1 MKLVGL
7 SAIEAARVRIAPV
20 IRATPLSP
28 AGNLVSSRADLW
40 VKEEQRQR
48 TGSFKIRGAY
58 NHIAQLASGTALVAA
73 SAGNHAQGVA
83 LAAQLCGMPATIF
96 MPAHASLPKVLATER
111 FGATVELLGSS
122 LDDAVTAARAF
133 AAERGAHFV
142 PPFDDDDVI
151 AGQGTIGLELLDAV
165 PDLAAVVV
173 PVGGG
178 GLIAGVAAA
187 IKARRP
193 SCRVI
198 GVEAAG
204 AAAMVA
210 SLAAGEPV
218 QLTSLTTIADGI
230 AVKAPSERT
239 LAHVHAFVDDVVT
252 VDDEEIAGALVAVLE
267 RAKSLVEPSGA
278 VALAAVQAGRVVSAP
293 GPIAVIQ
300 SGGNVDLLLLSRLI
314 EHGLSSAGR
323 YLRLWVDTTDRPG
336 SLAALAGDLAAL
348 GLNIVS
354 IDHHR
359 EKATLGVD
367 EVEIEL
373 TVETRGLGHREEA
386 LAELARRGWRTR
398 TG

>member
-1 MKLVGL
+1 MKLVDRA
-7 SAIEAARVRIAPV
+7 AIEAARTRIAPI
-20 IRATPLSP
+20 IRETPTSLAS
-28 AGNLVSSRADLW
+28 NLAALGKDIW

-58 NHIAQLASGTALVAA
+58 NHIAQLPTGTTLVAA

-96 MPAHASLPKVLATER
+96 MPAHASLPKVIATER
-111 FGATVELLGSS
+111 FGATVELLGTS
-122 LDDAVTAARAF
+122 LDDAVTAAHAF
-133 AAERGAHFV
+133 AGERGAHYV
-142 PPFDDDDVI
+142 PPFDDGDVI
-151 AGQGTIGLELLDAV
+151 AGQGTIGLELLEAV
-165 PDLAAVVV
+165 PDLGAVVV

-178 GLIAGVAAA
+178 GLIAGIAAA
-187 IKARRP
+187 IKATRP
-193 SCRVI
+193 RCKVI

-210 SLAAGEPV
+210 SLAAGSPV
-218 QLTSLTTIADGI
+218 ALTSISTIADGI
-230 AVKAPSERT
+230 AVKSPSERT
-239 LAHVHAFVDDVVT
+239 LAHVRALVDDVVT
-252 VDDEEIAGALVAVLE
+252 VSDEEIAAALVAILE
-267 RAKSLVEPSGA
+267 RGKSLVEPSGA
-278 VALAAVQAGRVVSAP
+278 VAVAAVQAGRVGTAF
-293 GPIAVIQ
+293 GPIAVVQ

-314 EHGLSSAGR
+314 EHGLSAAGR

-336 SLAALAGDLAAL
+336 SLAALSADLAAL

-359 EKATLGVD
+359 ERATLGVD

-373 TVETRGLGHREEA
+373 TVETRGAKHRAQA
-386 LAELARRGWRTR
+386 LAELDRRGWRTR